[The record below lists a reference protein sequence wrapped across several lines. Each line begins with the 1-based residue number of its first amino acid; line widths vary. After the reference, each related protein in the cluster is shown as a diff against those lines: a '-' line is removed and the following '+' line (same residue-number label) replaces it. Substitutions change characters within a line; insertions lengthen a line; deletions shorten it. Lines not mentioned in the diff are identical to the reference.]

1 MLDGADIGIKFYL
14 TPDFSKLRDVNVW
27 KNAAGLKF

>member
-14 TPDFSKLRDVNVW
+14 TPDFSKLKDVNVW
-27 KNAAGLKF
+27 KNAAGI